1 MYSVN
6 EVAEMAGV
14 TKRTLRYYHKIGLL
28 EPVVQ
33 ENGYRAYSDADLN
46 KFQIILFYKELEIPL
61 SEIKTMLACGDS
73 EAVILERQYAMLKEK
88 ESRLQRVIELM
99 EETLEKGSNRVTN
112 ERKFEAFKERKIRE
126 NEAEFGSEA
135 RAKYGDAVV
144 DESNESF
151 KNLDEDKY
159 TEAERAESEM
169 IALLDVLC
177 EVSAPLE
184 DARAREVFERHKT
197 WLTTFAGSGQYSA
210 EYHRALADMY
220 VADERFAFYYNEKTK
235 KDSVELLAEIIREF
249 A

>member
-6 EVAEMAGV
+6 EVAKLSGV

-28 EPVVQ
+28 VPEIL
-33 ENGYRAYSDADLN
+33 ENGYRAYSDSDLN
-46 KFQIILFYKELEIPL
+46 TLQIILFYKELEFPL
-61 SEIKTMLACGDS
+61 GQIKTMLEKTSS
-73 EAVILERQYAMLKEK
+73 ETEILENQYAMLKEK
-88 ESRLQRVIELM
+88 EARLAHVIELM
-99 EETLEKGSNRVTN
+99 EETLEKGSYKMTN

-126 NEAEFGSEA
+126 NEAEFGAEV
-135 RAKYGDAVV
+135 RAKYGNAAVDA
-144 DESNESF
+144 SNESF
-151 KNLDEDKY
+151 KNLSEDKY

-169 IALLDVLC
+169 IALLDALC

-184 DARAREVFERHKT
+184 DARASEVFELHKK

>member
-33 ENGYRAYSDADLN
+33 ENGYRAYSQADLN
-46 KFQIILFYKELEIPL
+46 KLQIILFYKELEIPL
-61 SEIKTMLACGDS
+61 SEIKTMLASGDS

-126 NEAEFGSEA
+126 NEAEFGAEA
-135 RAKYGDAVV
+135 RAKYGDAAV
-144 DESNESF
+144 DASNESF

-184 DARAREVFERHKT
+184 DARAREVFELHKT
-197 WLTTFAGSGQYSA
+197 WLTTFAGSGQYSP

-235 KDSVELLAEIIREF
+235 KDSVDLLAEIIREF